1 MPHLSKTPKTS
12 SPDYP
17 SLAKKLLEASGDDAR
32 SKLPMGLY
40 VVATPIGHLGDVTL
54 RALMTLANVER
65 IACEDT
71 RVSGGMLSKY
81 GIKKPLIAYH
91 DHNADHAGGSI
102 LRAIQDGQAVA
113 LISDAGMPL
122 ISDPGFGLVNAC
134 LKAGYPVTVIPG
146 ANAALTALA
155 GSGLPTD
162 RFHFCG
168 FLPPKSVARRKALT
182 SMLEIPGTLIFYEA
196 PQRLAE
202 TLADMASVFGDD
214 RAAAVARELTKLFEE
229 QRRGTLGELAEH
241 YATHD
246 VKGEIVILVAPRT
259 DSAEAS
265 TADID
270 ALLAEALRTQTL
282 RDAVAAVSDLTGVKK
297 NEVYA
302 RALKLAEKDN

>member
-1 MPHLSKTPKTS
+1 
-12 SPDYP
+12 
-17 SLAKKLLEASGDDAR
+17 
-32 SKLPMGLY
+32 MGLY